1 MNHHSL
7 SLFHCKLSFGSSP
20 LLVWVAFCFSEVIFL
35 FIYFSLPPKREQKSI
50 LTIYSDLQKQQSV
63 LKRISNGEHLLPV
76 QVWHSP
82 ETEGTAQRS
91 FGHLSAKLSWWQEEK
106 DKEKGRKRQ
115 SKAGF
120 GSAFGRGQDRT
131 EMGRNQ
137 NRGELNKEKEMKTAV
152 ARDQKYK
159 IWMQRYFNIF
169 LTVLFPL
176 CRKQDLT
183 ETSNK
188 NSTSFTK
195 AE

>member
-1 MNHHSL
+1 M
-7 SLFHCKLSFGSSP
+7 
-20 LLVWVAFCFSEVIFL
+20 
-35 FIYFSLPPKREQKSI
+35 
-50 LTIYSDLQKQQSV
+50 TMYSDSQKQQSV

-76 QVWHSP
+76 QVWHSS
-82 ETEGTAQRS
+82 ETEGTAQCS
-91 FGHLSAKLSWWQEEK
+91 FGHLSDKLGWWQEKK
-106 DKEKGRKRQ
+106 DKKKGRKCQ

-120 GSAFGRGQDRT
+120 GSAFGREQNGT

-137 NRGELNKEKEMKTAV
+137 NRGELNKGKEMKTTV
-152 ARDQKYK
+152 ARDQKNK
-159 IWMQRYFNIF
+159 IWTQRYFNTF

-188 NSTSFTK
+188 NLTSFTK